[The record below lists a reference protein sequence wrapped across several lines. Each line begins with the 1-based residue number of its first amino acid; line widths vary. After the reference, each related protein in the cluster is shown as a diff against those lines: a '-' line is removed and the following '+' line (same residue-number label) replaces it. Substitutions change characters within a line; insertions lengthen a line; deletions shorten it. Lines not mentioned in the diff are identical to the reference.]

1 MTAAATKSR
10 RAGRF
15 KPVALAAM
23 ALMSVASMAGAA
35 NAQTTTAITNFTK
48 TDNIYTNLNEQ
59 FPNTGPGVP
68 GSSTG
73 VPNSSFIFDP
83 STFNPLNPNDVNYVG
98 ANGID
103 FDLTSNATG
112 QDFAEVGSAG
122 FGVSSL
128 TLPINVADAT
138 NVYILGAAFDGTSFN
153 ITLNGTNGVS
163 ETFSSIPLPDFNGG
177 SINSVS
183 PTVADQTVY
192 TVTDVGAGG
201 TGDSVTGDYNN
212 YSLEEVGFTLDSA
225 FSGQT
230 LQSATITGNGYET
243 LILGATVASSA
254 VSAAPEPAAWL
265 LMITGVGGAGL
276 LLRRARS
283 TAGLRASGALPA

>member
-1 MTAAATKSR
+1 
-10 RAGRF
+10 
-15 KPVALAAM
+15 
-23 ALMSVASMAGAA
+23 
-35 NAQTTTAITNFTK
+35 
-48 TDNIYTNLNEQ
+48 LNEQ

-83 STFNPLNPNDVNYVG
+83 TTFNPSNTNDTDYVG
-98 ANGID
+98 ANGIK

-122 FGVSSL
+122 FGFSSL

-138 NVYILGAAFDGTSFN
+138 KFYLLGAAFDGSSFN
-153 ITLNGTNGVS
+153 ITFNGTNGVS
-163 ETFSSIPLPDFNGG
+163 ETYLGIDLPDFNGG

-183 PTVADQTVY
+183 PTVSDQTVY
-192 TVTDVGAGG
+192 TVKDVGAGG
-201 TGDSVTGDYNN
+201 SGNSVTGDYNT
-212 YSLEEVGFTLDSA
+212 YSLEEVGFTLDSD

-243 LILGATVASSA
+243 LVLGATVASSA
-254 VSAAPEPAAWL
+254 VSAAPEPATWA
-265 LMITGVGGAGL
+265 LMIAGIGGIGL
-276 LLRRARS
+276 MLRRGKMASCRA
-283 TAGLRASGALPA
+283 AGVLLA

>member
-1 MTAAATKSR
+1 
-10 RAGRF
+10 
-15 KPVALAAM
+15 
-23 ALMSVASMAGAA
+23 MAGAA